1 MKILVTGAT
10 GFIGKNIVADLLK
23 EGHEIFALVRST
35 SKTGFLQKNG
45 VKLIF
50 GDIADQ
56 KSLDA
61 ISEKFGAAFHCAA
74 YVDNKDW
81 KKLWAVNVI
90 GTENVCKLCLRLKV
104 PKLVYLSSV
113 AVVSGHFQVPLVE
126 DLPYSAIN
134 LYGKSKIEAEKIVW
148 DYRKKGLSS
157 AILRPPMVYG
167 EEEPHLLKLIMF
179 IVKHRL
185 FPIIDGGRNKLHLG
199 YVKNVSQAAVMAM
212 HNDRF
217 LEGAFFVAD
226 KEVLSVFEIYS
237 VLTRAVSAAKPLVL
251 PERFTPILSSI
262 PWLGGKIKFL
272 LKDRVYDIARIE
284 SLGYKPVFKAGE
296 ALAISAR
303 YFYPIN
309 CKT

>member
-1 MKILVTGAT
+1 LKILVTGAT

-23 EGHEIFALVRST
+23 EGHEIFALVRGT
-35 SKTGFLQKNG
+35 SKSGFLQNKG
-45 VKLIF
+45 VKLVY
-50 GDIADQ
+50 GDITDPE
-56 KSLDA
+56 SLDA
-61 ISEKFGAAFHCAA
+61 VSEKFGVVFHCAA
-74 YVDNKDW
+74 FVDNKDW
-81 KKLWAVNVI
+81 KKLWAVNVT

-126 DLPYSAIN
+126 ELPYSSIN
-134 LYGKSKIEAEKIVW
+134 LYGRSKIEAEKIVW

-179 IVKHRL
+179 LVKHRI
-185 FPIIDGGRNKLHLG
+185 FPIIDGGKNKLHLG

-212 HNDRF
+212 HDDGF

-226 KEVLSVFEIYS
+226 KEVLSVLEIYS
-237 VLTRAVSAAKPLVL
+237 AFAQGIGAAQPVVLS
-251 PERFTPILSSI
+251 ERFTPILANI

-272 LKDRVYDIARIE
+272 TKDRVYDISRIE
-284 SLGYKPVFKAGE
+284 KMGYKPAFKAE
-296 ALAISAR
+296 AALAVSAR
-303 YFYPIN
+303 FFYPVNRKI
-309 CKT
+309 